1 MDLRNYSLVDLN
13 SGQVLDPRR
22 VQLVHDE
29 NMPESQDFISIIAA
43 AIHNGI
49 DLADVLDLDQD

>member
-1 MDLRNYSLVDLN
+1 MDLHNYFLVDLN

-22 VQLVHDE
+22 VRLVHDE
-29 NMPESQDFISIIAA
+29 NMPESQDFISFIAA
-43 AIHNGI
+43 AHNDGI